1 MPTGAVSA
9 RSTASDGPPD
19 PDPVE
24 RGSTRVGVDEAAAI
38 LGVRAP
44 AVRARI
50 KAGKLPAVRVSAPNG
65 GYVWL
70 IERAG
75 LGHAPVTEAADGPD
89 EAAPGAAIA
98 AAPGAAITAAPGAAI
113 TPASDE
119 VMYLRKLVGELQ
131 VEKIRLEDATR
142 DRERDRAREV
152 QELHNLL
159 ANSQR
164 LLAAT
169 GIVESSSRPR
179 SGWRLL
185 NPLNWFT

>member
-1 MPTGAVSA
+1 MPTGAASA
-9 RSTASDGPPD
+9 RSTASEGPPD
-19 PDPVE
+19 PDPDK
-24 RGSTRVGVDEAAAI
+24 RGSTRIGVDEAAAI

-70 IERAG
+70 INRAD
-75 LGHAPVTEAADGPD
+75 LGHAPVTEAAGGPD

-98 AAPGAAITAAPGAAI
+98 AAPGAAIA
-113 TPASDE
+113 PASDE
-119 VMYLRKLVGELQ
+119 VLYLRKLVGELQ
-131 VEKIRLEDATR
+131 MEKIRLEDTTR

-185 NPLNWFT
+185 NPLNWFA

>member
-1 MPTGAVSA
+1 MPTRAASA
-9 RSTASDGPPD
+9 RSAASDGPPD
-19 PDPVE
+19 REPDK
-24 RGSTRVGVDEAAAI
+24 RGSTRIGVDEAAAI

-70 IERAG
+70 IDRAD
-75 LGHAPVTEAADGPD
+75 LGHAPPVEATGSPD
-89 EAAPGAAIA
+89 EAAPA
-98 AAPGAAITAAPGAAI
+98 AAITAAPGEAI
-113 TPASDE
+113 APASDE
-119 VMYLRKLVGELQ
+119 VLHLRKLVEELQ
-131 VEKIRLEDATR
+131 AEKIRLEEASR
-142 DRERDRAREV
+142 DRDRDRAREV
-152 QELHNLL
+152 QELHGLL

-169 GIVESSSRPR
+169 GLVESSSRPR

-185 NPLNWFT
+185 NPLNWFA

>member
-1 MPTGAVSA
+1 MPTRAASA
-9 RSTASDGPPD
+9 RSAASDGPPD
-19 PDPVE
+19 REPDK
-24 RGSTRVGVDEAAAI
+24 RGSTRIGVDEAAAL

-70 IERAG
+70 INRAD
-75 LGHAPVTEAADGPD
+75 LGDAPVTETAGGHD

-98 AAPGAAITAAPGAAI
+98 AAPGAAIAT
-113 TPASDE
+113 ASDE

-131 VEKIRLEDATR
+131 VEKIRLEDASR

-185 NPLNWFT
+185 NPLNWFS

>member
-1 MPTGAVSA
+1 MPTRATSVKANIIINGPP
-9 RSTASDGPPD
+9 TASHI
-19 PDPVE
+19 E
-24 RGSTRVGVDEAAAI
+24 RGLTHVRVDEAEAI

-75 LGHAPVTEAADGPD
+75 LGHSPVTEAAGGPD
-89 EAAPGAAIA
+89 EATTGAATGAATGGAPGS
-98 AAPGAAITAAPGAAI
+98 G
-113 TPASDE
+113 SDE
-119 VMYLRKLVGELQ
+119 VAYLRKMVEELQ
-131 VEKIRLEDATR
+131 AEKIRLEEASR
-142 DRERDRAREV
+142 DRDRDRAREV
-152 QELHNLL
+152 QELHGLL

-169 GIVESSSRPR
+169 GLVESSSRPR

-185 NPLNWFT
+185 NPLNWFS

>member
-1 MPTGAVSA
+1 MPTGTASA

-19 PDPVE
+19 SDPVE

-70 IERAG
+70 IDRAD
-75 LGHAPVTEAADGPD
+75 LGHAPVIEPVGLLD
-89 EAAPGAAIA
+89 EAAPA
-98 AAPGAAITAAPGAAI
+98 AAITAAPGAAI
-113 TPASDE
+113 APTSDE
-119 VMYLRKLVGELQ
+119 VLHLRKLVEELQ
-131 VEKIRLEDATR
+131 AEKIRMEEASR
-142 DRERDRAREV
+142 DRDRDRAREV
-152 QELHNLL
+152 QELHGLL

-169 GIVESSSRPR
+169 GLVETSSRPR

-185 NPLNWFT
+185 NPLNWFA